1 MFSSNTL
8 YTLFQYPGTTK
19 QQTTAAVRNYIVTK
33 LANSIGL
40 MVYRLYTQCQRRVWA
55 SDDVVSVTEFRD
67 DIPYGVCVCVCVWV
81 MASECGSE

>member
-19 QQTTAAVRNYIVTK
+19 QQTTAAVRNYTVTK

-40 MVYRLYTQCQRRVWA
+40 MEWCIVCTHSVSAECERV
-55 SDDVVSVTEFRD
+55 
-67 DIPYGVCVCVCVWV
+67 
-81 MASECGSE
+81 MM